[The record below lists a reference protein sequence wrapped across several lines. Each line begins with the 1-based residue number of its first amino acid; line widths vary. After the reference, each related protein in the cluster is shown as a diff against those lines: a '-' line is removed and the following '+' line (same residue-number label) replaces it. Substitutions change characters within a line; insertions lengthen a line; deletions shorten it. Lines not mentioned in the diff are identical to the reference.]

1 MCGWSTERNVAAPVC
16 SSITMAS
23 VPPPARGRDN
33 VQSQGLVSGDLHQL
47 QHGKAPPSERN
58 VAAPVC
64 SSITMAS
71 VPPPARGRDNVQ
83 SQGLVSGDLHQLQH
97 GKAPPSGEF

>member
-47 QHGKAPPSERN
+47 QHGKAPPS
-58 VAAPVC
+58 
-64 SSITMAS
+64 
-71 VPPPARGRDNVQ
+71 
-83 SQGLVSGDLHQLQH
+83 
-97 GKAPPSGEF
+97 GEF